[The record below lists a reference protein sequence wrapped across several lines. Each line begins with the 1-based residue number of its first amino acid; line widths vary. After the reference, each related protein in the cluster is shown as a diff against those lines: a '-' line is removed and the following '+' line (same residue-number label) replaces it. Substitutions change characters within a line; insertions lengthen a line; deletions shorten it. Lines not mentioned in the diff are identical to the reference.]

1 MEKEPASRRLPR
13 PDLNIKPSTWS
24 AAQTGGLASRVA
36 IVATV
41 AAIFGGISL
50 VFVYPYFNIEQ
61 FRKWSMGKSNRTLI
75 RLAISALSLCL
86 LLLSTIVNI
95 NLILESIQKVNRS
108 GIHTEEVQPAGKHHL
123 WASFSHRDVFLSSR
137 STCLAWSIRSD
148 ESWMREKRFFVPT
161 LVITVDVLDC
171 LFFPSLYLV
180 YKYLFPPYP
189 LCAASCLCQ
198 RSATVSI

>member
-75 RLAISALSLCL
+75 RLAISALSL
-86 LLLSTIVNI
+86 S
-95 NLILESIQKVNRS
+95 LIAFHHRKHQFDSRKHPES
-108 GIHTEEVQPAGKHHL
+108 QPIWYSYRRGSAGG
-123 WASFSHRDVFLSSR
+123 
-137 STCLAWSIRSD
+137 
-148 ESWMREKRFFVPT
+148 
-161 LVITVDVLDC
+161 
-171 LFFPSLYLV
+171 
-180 YKYLFPPYP
+180 
-189 LCAASCLCQ
+189 
-198 RSATVSI
+198 